1 MSVGNRLHIDPN
13 QPWVRA
19 VSALL
24 EPGSVSSLP
33 WPLEALFVC
42 QKEKLLYTPIT
53 KCACT
58 SIKQLMVELSDIEH
72 KDLVLEQGVHR
83 VTDAFITGAKLKD
96 YDADTVQA
104 IIEGDEYYKFA
115 VVREPV
121 RRIISAYTEMFF
133 LNRLNKGNLV
143 HILGPLRDITR
154 SSKPDLHVGITFRSF
169 VEFLTASEPSRL
181 DPHWIPQHLILRG
194 VNRYN
199 AVFSMD
205 NMSDL
210 VSRLSEI
217 TGKDIQ
223 LSRQNIGVADFAANA
238 KQPGRLADV
247 VPGELD
253 SIKDISAEDF
263 MAPDLVAALERYYQ
277 ADAVIY
283 RDARSGLEDYVPP
296 VALASVTGDT
306 EATLS
311 GANQIARFVNLYSK
325 GFFALDKDGNGSVPV
340 SVVNTSAYNLD
351 LTMLSACAI
360 IVEFKDVEGSTLGL
374 PVAQPL
380 APEIIRAHG
389 MLVANVDLF
398 LEPALIKQAST
409 ATLSLRFHREFYVE
423 DIAPLHVALA
433 IRIDANAREGN
444 ACIADGCEELCDR

>member
-1 MSVGNRLHIDPN
+1 MSVGNRLHVDPDE
-13 QPWVRA
+13 PWVRA

-33 WPLEALFVC
+33 WPLKALFVC
-42 QKEKLLYTPIT
+42 QKEKLLYAPIT

-72 KDLVLEQGVHR
+72 KELVLEQGVHR

-115 VVREPV
+115 VVRDPV
-121 RRIISAYTEMFF
+121 RRIVSAYTEMFF
-133 LNRLNKGNLV
+133 LNRLNEGNLV
-143 HILGPLRDITR
+143 HILGPVRDITR
-154 SSKPDLHVGITFRSF
+154 RSEPDLHAGVTFRSF
-169 VEFLTASEPSRL
+169 VEYLTESEPSRL
-181 DPHWIPQHLILRG
+181 DPHWVPQHLVLRG
-194 VNRYN
+194 VNRYD

-205 NMSDL
+205 NLSDL
-210 VSRLSEI
+210 VSKLSEI

-223 LSRQNIGVADFAANA
+223 LSRQNIGVSNVAADV
-238 KQPGRLADV
+238 KQPGRLVDV
-247 VPGELD
+247 VPCELD
-253 SIKDISAEDF
+253 SINDISAEDF

-277 ADAVIY
+277 EDAVIY
-283 RDARSGLEDYVPP
+283 RDAQSGLEDY
-296 VALASVTGDT
+296 AHSVVLPSIAGDT
-306 EATLS
+306 DAPLR

-325 GFFALDKDGNGSVPV
+325 GFFALDEDGNGSISV
-340 SVVNTSAYNLD
+340 SVVNTSAYALD
-351 LTMLSACAI
+351 FTTLSACAF
-360 IVEFKDVEGSTLGL
+360 IVEFKDIEGSVLGP
-374 PVAQPL
+374 PVTHAL

-389 MLVANVDLF
+389 MQMANVDLF

-423 DIAPLHVALA
+423 DIVPLHVALA
-433 IRIDANAREGN
+433 TRVEPSG
-444 ACIADGCEELCDR
+444 